1 MSCLLRGSQRHPKF
15 QGEGIWTPPTGEGA
29 SQGSGTI
36 PVASFGKQELPR
48 GQLGTGLGGVWRQT
62 HRRVCLDWAVSWG
75 VLTVCLLSGGKGMG
89 GWEGGIRVPG
99 IFRWPGVLPA
109 GRVVSEPT
117 SLMDVFPTVV
127 QLGGGEVPQ
136 DRYVSGQPAP

>member
-1 MSCLLRGSQRHPKF
+1 MDSTYRGRGITSFWNNPCGQFWETGAAPWAARH
-15 QGEGIWTPPTGEGA
+15 GA
-29 SQGSGTI
+29 GGSVETD
-36 PVASFGKQELPR
+36 
-48 GQLGTGLGGVWRQT
+48 TQT
-62 HRRVCLDWAVSWG
+62 CVCLDWAVSWG

-109 GRVVSEPT
+109 SRVVSEPT